1 MSNDLPP
8 LNALRAFDATARL
21 LSVSKAADELHV
33 THGAI
38 SRQLRSLE
46 DWLGM
51 ALFEKNGRGIKLT
64 NEGERLKIASGTA
77 FDRIRS
83 ACADLKQQAGNTPFV
98 LACPGSLLAR
108 WFIPRLD
115 RLNRDLPGL
124 RLQLTTGES
133 ELDPRNT
140 AVNATLCF
148 ATPPWPEDMQVHE
161 LGAEYIGPVLSPRYA
176 RYDVLARAPASALLD
191 EPLMYPASRPHAWAQ
206 WARAQKLAPAALQLG
221 QAFEHLYYLMEAASA
236 GLGVAI
242 APQQVAADDLAAGRL
257 LAPWGFVKT
266 NAQLS
271 LWIAQG
277 RHDLRA
283 DALARWL
290 KHALAS
296 QAAHGPALETTAR

>member
-1 MSNDLPP
+1 MSHDLPP

-21 LSVSKAADELHV
+21 LSVSKAAEELHV

-38 SRQLRSLE
+38 SRQIRSLE
-46 DWLGM
+46 AWLGM
-51 ALFEKNGRGIKLT
+51 ALFEKDGRGIKLT
-64 NEGERLKIASGTA
+64 DEGARLKTASSTA
-77 FDRIRS
+77 LDGIRT
-83 ACADLKQQAGNTPFV
+83 ACADLRQRAGNTPFV

-115 RLNRDLPGL
+115 QLNQDLPDL
-124 RLQLTTGES
+124 RLQLTTGEN

-148 ATPPWPEDMQVHE
+148 ATPPWPGDMQVHE

-176 RYDVLARAPASALLD
+176 RYDALVRAPASALLD
-191 EPLMYPASRPHAWAQ
+191 EPLMYPASRPHAWDQ
-206 WARAQKLAPAALQLG
+206 WAQAQKLAPAALHLG
-221 QAFEHLYYLMEAASA
+221 QAFDHLYYLMEAASA

-257 LAPWGFVKT
+257 VAPWGFVKT
-266 NAQLS
+266 RAQLT

-277 RHDLRA
+277 RHDPRA

-290 KHALAS
+290 RQALAS
-296 QAAHGPALETTAR
+296 QAAHYPAVAMAAH